1 MISLKTFF
9 PISSSLTDIPRPV
22 NLDAPGEMGKPV
34 IIEPEFQEEAE
45 RLFRI
50 NEFNLM
56 ATDRIALNRSL
67 PDVRPKG

>member
-1 MISLKTFF
+1 M
-9 PISSSLTDIPRPV
+9 